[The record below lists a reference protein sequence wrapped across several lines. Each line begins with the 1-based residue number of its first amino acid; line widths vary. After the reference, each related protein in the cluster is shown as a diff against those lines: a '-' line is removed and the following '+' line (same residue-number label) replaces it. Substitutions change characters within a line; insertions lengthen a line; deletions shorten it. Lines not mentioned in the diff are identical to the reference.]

1 MAAIDLDRIKDQGK
15 RFVDGFTPGQKAM
28 TILGVIAVVFAGMA
42 FTKWSSTTDYA
53 PLYTS
58 LSGADAGK
66 VTQALDSAGVK
77 WKLADG
83 GASVLVPS
91 NMVYKERVALS
102 AQGLPTSSDGLALLD
117 KEGITASEFV
127 QRVDYRPRHAG
138 RAAEDDPGDQ
148 RSRVGNRQPHHSTR
162 PGVRGRA
169 GRQPD
174 RGSARA
180 TVGTRALVRQGPGD
194 REPRRVEHPQHDT
207 ERRDRRR
214 LERQR
219 AERAGHEPREQPGT
233 RTAERLRHRA
243 RHGRVELHR
252 DGARTESRCGARA
265 DRHELRSDQEDEPH
279 DERADGQE
287 RQRTTAAVTADD
299 FEGELQRRR
308 GRGGRQPRHHRD
320 PRGGQRQHPR
330 ELLEDAEPDD
340 QRARPGRDRGQS
352 SAGQDQPAVGGRAAR
367 QLHGEARRRHELD
380 EADPDR
386 GRLRRRPRRL
396 RAGHAGRV
404 QHRRAEGRQA
414 TAERRVGLGGTGRN
428 ARPRPYHRDATR
440 SSPSCCSSPGARS
453 RRRSRTGSRCA
464 YRSTSRELETAETRA
479 IGPAASMPRLA
490 DLEPRALQPALDSGS
505 EGELGD
511 LIEHQP
517 DEVAQTLRSWL
528 ADRRA

>member
-127 QRVDYRPRHAG
+127 QRVDY
-138 RAAEDDPGDQ
+138 
-148 RSRVGNRQPHHSTR
+148 
-162 PGVRGRA
+162 
-169 GRQPD
+169 
-174 RGSARA
+174 
-180 TVGTRALVRQGPGD
+180 
-194 REPRRVEHPQHDT
+194 
-207 ERRDRRR
+207 
-214 LERQR
+214 QR
-219 AERAGHEPREQPGT
+219 AMQ
-233 RTAERLRHRA
+233 
-243 RHGRVELHR
+243 
-252 DGARTESRCGARA
+252 
-265 DRHELRSDQEDEPH
+265 
-279 DERADGQE
+279 
-287 RQRTTAAVTADD
+287 
-299 FEGELQRRR
+299 GELQKTIQAIS
-308 GRGGRQPRHHRD
+308 GVASATVNLTIPPDQVFAGAQADSPSAGVLVQPSG
-320 PRGGQRQHPR
+320 P
-330 ELLEDAEPDD
+330 ELSSDKVQAIVNLVASSIPNMTPSDVTVADSNGNVLNAPGMNLASSQGLEQQNAYDTALGTAVSNYIATALGPNHAAVHVQTDMNFD
-340 QRARPGRDRGQS
+340 QTKKTSLTTSAPTDKSGKAQPLPSQQTTSKENYTGAAAAAAGNLGITGTPAAGNGSTPESYSKTQSQTTNALDQVETEVNQAPGKINRLSVAVLLDS
-352 SAGQDQPAVGGRAAR
+352 SAVKPADVTNWTKQIQTAVG
-367 QLHGEARRRHELD
+367 
-380 EADPDR
+380 
-386 GRLRRRPRRL
+386 
-396 RAGHAGRV
+396 
-404 QHRRAEGRQA
+404 
-414 TAERRVGLGGTGRN
+414 
-428 ARPRPYHRDATR
+428 YDATR
-440 SSPSCCSSPGARS
+440 GDSVQVTPVAFSSAAQKAAKQQLSAASGSGAQGGMLDLV
-453 RRRSRTGSRCA
+453 RTVVTLAIIALVLFFAWRAIKKAESNRIPL
-464 YRSTSRELETAETRA
+464 RVPLDLRELETAETRA
-479 IGPAASMPRLA
+479 IGPASSMPRLA